1 MKVLENFQIFEIF
14 SKGTANCDMHRK
26 DLNNFPK
33 CVNGK
38 KNDDADHF
46 FGKRFLN
53 AKTHLYLIYYF
64 KFMN

>member
-1 MKVLENFQIFEIF
+1 MLENFQIFEIF

-46 FGKRFLN
+46 L
-53 AKTHLYLIYYF
+53 AKDF
-64 KFMN
+64 